1 MLTLTAPTRADRTDG
16 TRPAEPAASRL
27 TPSTEV
33 ESSRAEDPRALD
45 TGELIAAFRVNTA
58 AYFAGRRSDTGF
70 AMELFRRAVLERS
83 EEAWGA
89 IYDAYLPLVT
99 GWITHHPAFLRCG
112 EDSTYL
118 ANRAFERFWWALRP
132 DRLASFP
139 TLPSLLKYLKMCA
152 HCSVVDT
159 ARANRG
165 VDCQT
170 LDGFEAPS
178 HDRGN
183 LEWTEALVGAEQ
195 LWDTVTTVI
204 HNPVQ
209 EHLAWDTLVL
219 GMAPREVFASH
230 PGDWRSVGEVYE
242 AKAAL
247 LRRLRAS
254 PELAEL
260 RSA

>member
-1 MLTLTAPTRADRTDG
+1 MLTLTAPTRTDRTHRP
-16 TRPAEPAASRL
+16 RPADL
-27 TPSTEV
+27 TARSSAWSDEA
-33 ESSRAEDPRALD
+33 ESSPADDAPALD
-45 TGELIAAFRVNTA
+45 TGELIAAFRGNTA

-132 DRLASFP
+132 DRLAAFS

-152 HCSVVDT
+152 HCAVVDA

-165 VDCQT
+165 VDCQS

-178 HDRGN
+178 HGRGN
-183 LEWTEALVGAEQ
+183 LEWTEALVGVEQ
-195 LWDTVTTVI
+195 LWDAVTTVI

-209 EHLAWDTLVL
+209 ERLAWDTLVL
-219 GMAPREVFASH
+219 GMPPRDVFANH
-230 PGDWRSVGEVYE
+230 PVDWGSVGVVYE

-247 LRRLRAS
+247 LRRLRSS
-254 PELAEL
+254 P
-260 RSA
+260 